1 VAFLRAPQDRAVAV
15 KLIAEIDEIAEPIA
29 AAELDGNIVKLST
42 TGEFRKEWMD
52 RSLEMARLIGMKDL
66 APVEQSYVSSFK
78 PVPTA

>member
-1 VAFLRAPQDRAVAV
+1 
-15 KLIAEIDEIAEPIA
+15 
-29 AAELDGNIVKLST
+29 
-42 TGEFRKEWMD
+42 MD